1 MFIHKKRYFFIIENI
16 KNINLENIK
25 KLNKFNIIYRTNKL
39 KDKKTDLLKFRN
51 ICKRK
56 RINFYVANNLQL
68 SKTIKADGLYI
79 SALNSSL
86 KYKYFKNFN
95 FEIIGSAHNH
105 AELKIKK
112 LQGCSIIFLSRLFE
126 TNYKNK
132 KSFLGLVK
140 FNLFSLKTNLA
151 PLGGINKKNLNYL
164 KNIKCDSFALSSAFI
179 KDNKINKIFY

>member
-79 SALNSSL
+79 SAFNKSL
-86 KYKYFKNFN
+86 KYKH
-95 FEIIGSAHNH
+95 FEKIILTIQVHFSFFTFDFGLHIS
-105 AELKIKK
+105 
-112 LQGCSIIFLSRLFE
+112 SIS
-126 TNYKNK
+126 
-132 KSFLGLVK
+132 
-140 FNLFSLKTNLA
+140 NLLPKM
-151 PLGGINKKNLNYL
+151 
-164 KNIKCDSFALSSAFI
+164 
-179 KDNKINKIFY
+179 

>member
-79 SALNSSL
+79 SAFNKSL
-86 KYKYFKNFN
+86 KYKYFKKFN
-95 FEIIGSAHNH
+95 FKIIGSAHN
-105 AELKIKK
+105 LKEIRNKERQNVEKILLSSLFKNNKNYLGINKFKLLSKLTKK
-112 LQGCSIIFLSRLFE
+112 KI
-126 TNYKNK
+126 
-132 KSFLGLVK
+132 V
-140 FNLFSLKTNLA
+140 A
-151 PLGGINKKNLNYL
+151 LGGISNTNKKKLNLLNHSDFAG
-164 KNIKCDSFALSSAFI
+164 ISFFEQ
-179 KDNKINKIFY
+179 KKGP